1 MFKHNK
7 QLGYGNQL
15 WRTKYSLRPHVN
27 AILVGFTRMNLCV
40 YPASPEQYLSTN

>member
-15 WRTKYSLRPHVN
+15 WRTKYSSRPHVN
-27 AILVGFTRMNLCV
+27 AVLVGFTRRIYVSILLHQSNI
-40 YPASPEQYLSTN
+40 